1 MIREILIQLGF
12 VYDPG
17 RFALKPSVTHAPP
30 IVVTK
35 PSAPS
40 GIRHTKVGHVPY
52 KENSSETNKAGGVV
66 SWDVM
71 TTQQAAT
78 GQALPLTAAELDALE
93 VQRKN
98 TKLRLPVELCQEV
111 KIKLSKGLSIKQIE
125 KDFKGVRGASAR
137 TIAAISSAINQTKKA

>member
-30 IVVTK
+30 IVVSK

-40 GIRHTKVGHVPY
+40 QVRHTKNLQVPN
-52 KENSSETNKAGGVV
+52 KENTAETNQGAGLV
-66 SWDVM
+66 SWEVM

-78 GQALPLTAAELDALE
+78 GQASPLTAAELDALE

-98 TKLRLPVELCQEV
+98 TKLKLPVELCQEV
-111 KIKLSKGLSIKQIE
+111 KNKLAKGLSIKQIE
-125 KDFKGVRGASAR
+125 KDFKGVRRASAR
-137 TIAAISSAINQTKKA
+137 TIAAISSAINQTKK